1 MKKQELDLV
10 LQEGEGQFIEFKE
23 SFDKSLAKEI
33 VAFANAS
40 GGKIFLGINDK
51 GKVKGVNV
59 NNKLKSQLQD
69 MARNCDPAI
78 KINLDNIDNTIV
90 IEVLEGN
97 DKPYKCSN
105 GFYVRQGANSQKM
118 NRDDIIDM
126 LHDLGKVSFDEKNSN
141 VKKYD
146 PKLVSKFLELAEIK
160 STIND
165 NLMQNLGVFK
175 NGFLNNAGV
184 LFFTSNPKKEF
195 VNAYVSCVRY
205 KGIEKVKVIDRKDF
219 DGNIVSQVEECMKF
233 IERNTRL
240 EYEIK
245 GLVRKNI
252 PEYPTEA
259 VREALLN
266 AVIHRDY
273 FKKGGNVQ
281 VDIFDNRL
289 TISNIGGLIKPLT
302 KENLGTIAVRRN
314 PILADLFHRINYV
327 EKIGT
332 GIKRIKEEVK
342 KHGNI
347 SVEFETNGY
356 MVVTFRFLTPQATP
370 QATPQVT
377 QLEKKIIGLLKRNNK
392 LSRKELASKLKI
404 SVDTVKE
411 YLNKLKKK
419 GLLVRVGKT
428 SAGYW
433 EIK

>member
-1 MKKQELDLV
+1 M
-10 LQEGEGQFIEFKE
+10 ICN
-23 SFDKSLAKEI
+23 FD
-33 VAFANAS
+33 
-40 GGKIFLGINDK
+40 
-51 GKVKGVNV
+51 
-59 NNKLKSQLQD
+59 
-69 MARNCDPAI
+69 
-78 KINLDNIDNTIV
+78 NLS
-90 IEVLEGN
+90 
-97 DKPYKCSN
+97 YKCSN